1 MIYKSDDKYYILVSS
16 GRLVRVNVTQS
27 GDGIVLEPTKEE
39 IRLLNDGEIVKYQQ
53 TTANEIKKELEISKK
68 EIIKPKEDFGSK
80 LIKPK
85 NKN

>member
-16 GRLVRVNVTQS
+16 GRLVRVNVTPS

-53 TTANEIKKELEISKK
+53 ITANEIKKELETPKK
-68 EIIKPKEDFGSK
+68 EVIKPKEDFGSK